1 LKYQFLTS
9 LELQEIR
16 RQSINQGH
24 QGTSFFFPRASLFPP
39 SRITDASDFLQPT
52 PSVGHRFAPAHGGF
66 DLTRGDKQGPII
78 STCASMSAE
87 SFSIVTAREFMV
99 HTWCYY
105 LGKPVLR
112 CVGRFELDGNFK
124 SGLVWKQLRPQGR
137 LLTERRKSRSFMSA
151 AMNDDYLA
159 ITVAGTNKL
168 LIFAVGD
175 NES

>member
-1 LKYQFLTS
+1 
-9 LELQEIR
+9 
-16 RQSINQGH
+16 
-24 QGTSFFFPRASLFPP
+24 
-39 SRITDASDFLQPT
+39 
-52 PSVGHRFAPAHGGF
+52 
-66 DLTRGDKQGPII
+66 
-78 STCASMSAE
+78 MSAE

-99 HTWCYY
+99 HTWSYY